1 MNYYTGFEAD
11 VIVYANYIVNGKTY
25 KTQLASN
32 IEDVTMY
39 IRYMFNGYIE
49 INCDNIKT
57 ITFSNNIDVSNMT
70 NMRFMSYSCF
80 SLTSLEGMS
89 N

>member
-1 MNYYTGFEAD
+1 MYT
-11 VIVYANYIVNGKTY
+11 
-25 KTQLASN
+25 
-32 IEDVTMY
+32 
-39 IRYMFNGYIE
+39 RYMFNGYIE